1 MPQSIFI
8 SYRRSDSQHAVFAI
22 ADRLRWAFGPEEIFM
37 DRSSI
42 ESGDDWPESLRRG
55 VEAAKVMIVVI
66 GPSWLTAAG
75 KWGRRRIDDPE
86 DWVRKEVCA
95 GLAQC
100 AAGRTQV
107 VPILLRDAQP
117 VSEEALDAPMQGL
130 AKIQAQMLKDDSW
143 ETQLEQLIVGI
154 AERTGMPR
162 MKRDGDRNPNGS
174 PARPERQQSKQAA
187 WTDAQVREALESM
200 SQWYLQ
206 WSPHLWGKEG
216 LAQEIFKS
224 YEFASFERAID
235 FMTRASKVIDTW
247 TPPHHPRWEN
257 QWKVLNV
264 SFTTWDVDCRVTK
277 LDIQAAKKLDELYLG
292 ALGRGP

>member
-8 SYRRSDSQHAVFAI
+8 SYRRSDAQHAAFAI

-42 ESGDDWPESLRRG
+42 ESGDDWPDSLQRG
-55 VEAAKVMIVVI
+55 VAAAKVMVVVI
-66 GPSWLTAAG
+66 GPTWLTAQG
-75 KWGRRRIDDPE
+75 NWGRRRIDDPK

-95 GLAQC
+95 GLEQRQ
-100 AAGRTQV
+100 AGRTEV
-107 VPILLRDAQP
+107 IPVLLRDTQP
-117 VSEEALDAPMQGL
+117 VSEEALDAPLRPL
-130 AKIQAQMLKDDSW
+130 AKIEVRKLQDDSW
-143 ETQLEQLIVGI
+143 EAQLEQLIVTI
-154 AERTGMPR
+154 ASRTGMPR
-162 MKRDGDRNPNGS
+162 MNRDGDRNPNGS
-174 PARPERQQSKQAA
+174 PARPAREQSKQVA

-224 YEFASFERAID
+224 YEFASFERAIA
-235 FMTRASKVIDTW
+235 FMARASKVIDTW

-277 LDIQAAKKLDELYLG
+277 LDIQAAKLMDELYMG
-292 ALGRGP
+292 ALGQGK